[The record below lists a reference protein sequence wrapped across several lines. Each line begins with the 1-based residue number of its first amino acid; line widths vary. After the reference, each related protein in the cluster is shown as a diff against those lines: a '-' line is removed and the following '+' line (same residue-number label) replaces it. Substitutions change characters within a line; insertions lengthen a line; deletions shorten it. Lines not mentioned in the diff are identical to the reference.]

1 MITAIIYKIIT
12 YKSWDRYHY
21 FSSVCAP
28 ESYPIAFHNIYFI
41 LADGELGSIKDEDV
55 ERFTSKWGEEYYF
68 AESNYRERLPVK
80 LVLQYVSYRDKKFYS
95 DTLNLPEKEIRQIFK
110 SAFLN
115 KQAEKL
121 YSPSNDV
128 KGLKFLVGIA
138 NNGNVAVWL
147 RGVYLEKLLLKQKL
161 TPREPQGDETFWEKR
176 LSKADYIKKSFENLE
191 DSVKLKLD
199 NGFDAKANY
208 IDTPT
213 HYIEKNKE
221 LWDYQKKNKI
231 ID

>member
-1 MITAIIYKIIT
+1 MITAIIYKVVS

-21 FSSVCAP
+21 FSSICVP
-28 ESYPIAFHNIYFI
+28 ESYPIAVHNSYFI

-68 AESNYRERLPVK
+68 AESSKRDRLPVK

-110 SAFLN
+110 SALRN

-121 YSPSNDV
+121 YNPSNDV
-128 KGLKFLVGIA
+128 KGLKFLVGVA
-138 NNGNVAVWL
+138 NDGNIAVWL

-161 TPREPQGDETFWEKR
+161 KPREPQGDETFWEKR

>member
-1 MITAIIYKIIT
+1 M
-12 YKSWDRYHY
+12 
-21 FSSVCAP
+21 
-28 ESYPIAFHNIYFI
+28 
-41 LADGELGSIKDEDV
+41 
-55 ERFTSKWGEEYYF
+55 
-68 AESNYRERLPVK
+68 
-80 LVLQYVSYRDKKFYS
+80 
-95 DTLNLPEKEIRQIFK
+95 
-110 SAFLN
+110 
-115 KQAEKL
+115 
-121 YSPSNDV
+121 
-128 KGLKFLVGIA
+128 
-138 NNGNVAVWL
+138 
-147 RGVYLEKLLLKQKL
+147 RGVYLEKLILKQKL
-161 TPREPQGDETFWEKR
+161 KPKEPQGDETFWEKR